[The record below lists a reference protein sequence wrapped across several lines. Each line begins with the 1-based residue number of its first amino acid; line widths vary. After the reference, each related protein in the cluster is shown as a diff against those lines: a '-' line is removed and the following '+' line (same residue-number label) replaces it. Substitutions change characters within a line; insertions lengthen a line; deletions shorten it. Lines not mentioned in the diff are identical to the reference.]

1 MIFAKD
7 LSKNRPKSAK
17 IDRYL
22 SFELIRVNKVGD
34 QNYNVAAPKP
44 AMQKKLFKIL

>member
-7 LSKNRPKSAK
+7 LSKNRSKSVK

-22 SFELIRVNKVGD
+22 SFEFIRENNIGD
-34 QNYNVAAPKP
+34 KNYNDAAPNP
-44 AMQKKLFKIL
+44 AMQKLFKIL